1 MTWGPLPQITA
12 FERNPSV
19 DEKETRTLDC
29 SGGKCHSKLTRALTN
44 HLMTVLQ
51 HAVAGNAYNEPR
63 EDVGEEEEGR
73 SGWRLLIACHL
84 SASGL
89 KN

>member
-1 MTWGPLPQITA
+1 
-12 FERNPSV
+12 
-19 DEKETRTLDC
+19 
-29 SGGKCHSKLTRALTN
+29 
-44 HLMTVLQ
+44 MTVLQ

-73 SGWRLLIACHL
+73 SGWLLLIACHL